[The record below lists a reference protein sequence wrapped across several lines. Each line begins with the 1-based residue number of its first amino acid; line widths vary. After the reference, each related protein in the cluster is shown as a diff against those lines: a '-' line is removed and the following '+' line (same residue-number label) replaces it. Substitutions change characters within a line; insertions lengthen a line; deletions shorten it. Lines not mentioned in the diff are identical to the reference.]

1 MKMRFDELI
10 ESLGSLIGVQLRVD
24 DAGVCALAVKDMK
37 LTLQDLPE
45 TDSIGLLGEIGEPPP
60 QHLEDLLSAMLNAN
74 HCFRGTGG
82 ATISRDPDTGRFFL
96 CRMLDARA
104 VDGDGFFKALESFVN
119 TQETWCR
126 MLADYRGSAAKSA
139 PDAEE
144 RPPAFGGDGF
154 ISV

>member
-1 MKMRFDELI
+1 MEIQEIMALLGERLNVDLAPDEDGMCPLLVDGMKI
-10 ESLGSLIGVQLRVD
+10 TI
-24 DAGVCALAVKDMK
+24 AA
-37 LTLQDLPE
+37 LPE
-45 TDSIGLLGEIGEPPP
+45 LDAVGLWGEIGEPPP

-82 ATISRDPDTGRFFL
+82 ATISRDPDTGRFCL